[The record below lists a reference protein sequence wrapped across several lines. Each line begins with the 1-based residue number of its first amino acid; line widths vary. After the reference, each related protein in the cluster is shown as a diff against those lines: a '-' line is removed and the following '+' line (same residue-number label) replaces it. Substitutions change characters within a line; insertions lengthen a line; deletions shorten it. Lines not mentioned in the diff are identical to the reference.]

1 MRPLFSVLLVAA
13 VFGFAA
19 CGDDDSS
26 KPAAGEDRLA
36 PAVTGPTGAT
46 AEGTK
51 DGSATQE
58 GNGAEDTGSTR
69 SGSRSRTRG
78 DRRSQSERERLRSRR
93 PTRRGDFTGTARTV
107 YYEGRA
113 RCLTI
118 PLRSLARAY
127 RARSEQ
133 PQDVAAA
140 YAARQ
145 APSSDVRQAALQ
157 GCLDG
162 INTRIRQ
169 GTR

>member
-1 MRPLFSVLLVAA
+1 MRPLLFVLLVAA
-13 VFGFAA
+13 VFGSAA

-46 AEGTK
+46 AEGTT
-51 DGSATQE
+51 DGGAKQKE
-58 GNGAEDTGSTR
+58 NAAEDTGSTR
-69 SGSRSRTRG
+69 SGSRSRTR
-78 DRRSQSERERLRSRR
+78 RNRSQSERERLRSRR

-107 YYEGRA
+107 YYESRA

-127 RARSEQ
+127 GARSEQ

-162 INTRIRQ
+162 INTRIRR
-169 GTR
+169 GE